1 MCYNTGWNVMLLG
14 LCPGCDAIPS
24 TVNTSGGFLMNDTPL
39 ILASASPRRR
49 ELLALTGLPFTIDA
63 PDVDESCSLP
73 PREAVKELSR
83 RKALA
88 AASLHPGCVILAAD
102 TLVSVDEKALGK
114 PRDAEDAFRMLKMLS
129 GRWHQ
134 VYTGVTVVD
143 ASGTLQCE
151 ADVTDVHF
159 EEMSDEAIRR
169 YIATNEPMDK
179 AGAYAVQG
187 IAGLWIDE
195 LRGSHT
201 NVIGLPMALTRR
213 LLESCGL
220 L

>member
-1 MCYNTGWNVMLLG
+1 ME
-14 LCPGCDAIPS
+14 
-24 TVNTSGGFLMNDTPL
+24 DTTL

-49 ELLALTGLPFTIDA
+49 ELLALTGLPFTVDA
-63 PDVDESCSLP
+63 PDVDESCELP
-73 PREAVKELSR
+73 PRAAVEELSR

-88 AASLHPGCVILAAD
+88 AAQMHPGCVILAAD
-102 TLVSVDEKALGK
+102 TLVAVDDAALGK
-114 PRDAEDAFRMLKMLS
+114 PRDAEDAFRMLQNLS

-134 VYTGVTVVD
+134 VYTGVSVVD
-143 ASGTLQCE
+143 AAGKLVCHS
-151 ADVTDVHF
+151 DVTDVHF
-159 EEMSDEAIRR
+159 ETMSDESIRR
-169 YIATNEPMDK
+169 YIATGEPMDK

-213 LLESCGL
+213 LLEGCGL

>member
-1 MCYNTGWNVMLLG
+1 
-14 LCPGCDAIPS
+14 
-24 TVNTSGGFLMNDTPL
+24 MNDTTL

-49 ELLALTGLPFTIDA
+49 ELLSLTGLPFTVDA
-63 PDVDESCSLP
+63 PDVNESCTLP

-88 AASLHPGCVILAAD
+88 AANLHPGCVILAAD
-102 TLVSVDEKALGK
+102 TLVSVDEQALGK
-114 PRDAEDAFRMLKMLS
+114 PQDAEDAFRMLHSLS

-143 ASGTLQCE
+143 ADGTLRCE

-159 EEMSDEAIRR
+159 ETMSDEAIHG
-169 YIATNEPMDK
+169 YIATGEPMDK

-213 LLESCGL
+213 LLEGCGL
-220 L
+220 M

>member
-1 MCYNTGWNVMLLG
+1 
-14 LCPGCDAIPS
+14 
-24 TVNTSGGFLMNDTPL
+24 MNDITL

-49 ELLALTGLPFTIDA
+49 ELLGLTGLPFTIDA
-63 PDVDESCSLP
+63 PDVDETCDLP

-88 AASLHPGCVILAAD
+88 AAAQHPGCIILAAD

-114 PRDAEDAFRMLKMLS
+114 PHDEEDAFRMLKMLS

-143 ASGTLQCE
+143 ADGTLYCE
-151 ADVTDVHF
+151 ADTTDVHF
-159 EEMSDEAIRR
+159 ESMTEDAIRR
-169 YIATNEPMDK
+169 YIATGEPMDK

-187 IAGLWIDE
+187 IAGLWIDQ
-195 LRGSHT
+195 LNGSHT

-213 LLESCGL
+213 LLEKCGL

>member
-1 MCYNTGWNVMLLG
+1 
-14 LCPGCDAIPS
+14 
-24 TVNTSGGFLMNDTPL
+24 MNDITL

-49 ELLALTGLPFTIDA
+49 ELLGLTGLSFRVDA
-63 PDVDESCSLP
+63 PDVDETCSLP
-73 PREAVKELSR
+73 PREAVMELSR

-88 AASLHPGCVILAAD
+88 AAQLHPGCVILAAD
-102 TLVSVDEKALGK
+102 TLVAVDDAALGK
-114 PRDAEDAFRMLKMLS
+114 PRDAEDAFRMLSSLS

-134 VYTGVTVVD
+134 VCTGVTVVD
-143 ASGTLQCE
+143 KDGTLHCE
-151 ADVTDVHF
+151 TDVTDVHF
-159 EEMSDEAIRR
+159 EAMSEDAIRR
-169 YIATNEPMDK
+169 YIATGEPMDK

-187 IAGLWIDE
+187 IAGLWIDQ

-213 LLESCGL
+213 LLEACGL

>member
-1 MCYNTGWNVMLLG
+1 MT
-14 LCPGCDAIPS
+14 DK
-24 TVNTSGGFLMNDTPL
+24 TL

-49 ELLALTGLPFTIDA
+49 ELLGLTGLPFTIDA
-63 PDVDESCSLP
+63 PDVDETCSLA

-88 AASLHPGCVILAAD
+88 AAALHPGCVILAAD

-114 PRDAEDAFRMLKMLS
+114 PRDAEDAFRMLSLLS

-143 ASGTLQCE
+143 ADGTLYRE
-151 ADVTDVHF
+151 ADTTDVHF
-159 EEMSDEAIRR
+159 EPMTDDAIRR
-169 YIATNEPMDK
+169 YIATKEPMDK

-187 IAGLWIDE
+187 IAGLWIDQ

-213 LLESCGL
+213 LLEQCGL